1 MSLVFISGSSDGLGL
16 LAARLLVDWGHE
28 VTLHARNKA
37 WVCDG
42 AMVQW
47 CGDFMMKWAG
57 KTTASLLLEVTV
69 PGHAQP
75 PGWRDRH

>member
-42 AMVQW
+42 AV
-47 CGDFMMKWAG
+47 
-57 KTTASLLLEVTV
+57 V
-69 PGHAQP
+69 
-75 PGWRDRH
+75 R